1 MKKLGLTVAEI
12 LITTTIVGLISAIT
26 IPTLVNNSQQKVL
39 VNSLPV
45 MITNIEKTLQN
56 IMLKENVTD
65 LSETEL
71 WKNYGKRLSSSH
83 TNDTVL
89 KSFSHD
95 IGIFNKAVGGNVKSY
110 YNGKMYTINNTL
122 NNIMTKYTYTPFEF
136 KNGSVVFINGRQD
149 PTINEDRALEN
160 GLYYTKHIAQIII
173 DVNGKQKPN
182 TIGRDIFY
190 FYLNEKGK
198 LVAYGS
204 YEFALA
210 SILSAQDGDPNNYT
224 NYYWTTNCSDTEKG
238 DGSYCTGRLVEN
250 DFKMDY

>member
-45 MITNIEKTLQN
+45 TIANMEKTFQN
-56 IMLKENVTD
+56 IMVKENVPD

-71 WKNYGKRLSSSH
+71 WKNYGTGINKSSP
-83 TNDTVL
+83 DTIL
-89 KSFSHD
+89 KAFTHK
-95 IGIFNKAVGGNVKSY
+95 IGIFSKSLGGTTNSY
-110 YNGKMYTINNTL
+110 YNGKMYTINNVL
-122 NNIMTKYTYTPFEF
+122 NENISEYQHTPFEF
-136 KNGSVVFINGRQD
+136 RNGSAIFIDGRHVKSID
-149 PTINEDRALEN
+149 EEAAIEN
-160 GLYYTKHIAQIII
+160 GLYYTKHIAQIFI

-182 TIGRDIFY
+182 TIGRDIFF
-190 FYLNEKGK
+190 FYINEKGK
-198 LVAYGS
+198 LIAFGS
-204 YEFALA
+204 DDDAMLTAIKKEEP
-210 SILSAQDGDPNNYT
+210 SSYT
-224 NYYWTTNCSDTEKG
+224 NYYWATKCSDSNKG

>member
-56 IMLKENVTD
+56 IMIKENVTD
-65 LSETEL
+65 LSETNL
-71 WKNYGKRLSSSH
+71 WINSGRHLSSKLPD
-83 TNDTVL
+83 DTIL
-89 KSFSHD
+89 KNFAHE
-95 IGIFNKAVGGNVKSY
+95 IGIFYKVVGGTVNDY
-110 YNGKMYTINNTL
+110 YKIMYTIKNAKNT
-122 NNIMTKYTYTPFEF
+122 IIAKYSYTPFEF
-136 KNGSVVFINGRQD
+136 KNGSVVFIEAKNSFTTD
-149 PTINEDRALEN
+149 EEKSIEK
-160 GLYYTKHIAQIII
+160 GLSYTKHIAYIII

-190 FYLNEKGK
+190 FHLNEKGK
-198 LVAYGS
+198 LIAYGS
-204 YEFALA
+204 YEDAL
-210 SILSAQDGDPNNYT
+210 SKVIHNEENLSNYT
-224 NYYWTTNCSDTEKG
+224 NYYWSSKCSDSEKG